1 MRLRIGFAAVL
12 ATGLAAG
19 AAWAADPP
27 AQYKPQD
34 VIAAYG
40 AKSDSAHAA
49 CPSGSVPGDDG
60 LCDPVVNTRGFSLAT
75 PHGKGAAA
83 PAPKAAAKPAAK
95 RIAAVYKPTAPLKA
109 NVSPGD
115 LLINFE
121 LNSAKLTP
129 QGRSNARAFAE
140 ALKSPALSSYRFE
153 LAGHTDASGTAE
165 RNGVLSQARADAVK
179 QFLVAQGVAA
189 DRLDSKGFG
198 SSQLIDP
205 GHPNAAD
212 NRRVEG
218 LRLN

>member
-1 MRLRIGFAAVL
+1 MTGRAWLMAAVVL
-12 ATGLAAG
+12 FAAG
-19 AAWAADPP
+19 AARAGDPP

-40 AKSDSAHAA
+40 AKADAAHAA

-60 LCDPVVNTRGFSLAT
+60 LCDPTVNTRGFSLAT
-75 PHGKGAAA
+75 PGGKGGTAKAGAAA
-83 PAPKAAAKPAAK
+83 AASAPAKRVPAA
-95 RIAAVYKPTAPLKA
+95 YKPTAPLKA

-140 ALKSPALSSYRFE
+140 ALKSPALSGFHFA
-153 LAGHTDASGTAE
+153 LGGHTDASGSPELNAA
-165 RNGVLSQARADAVK
+165 LSQARADAVK
-179 QFLVAQGVAA
+179 SFLVSEGVAA
-189 DRLDSKGFG
+189 DRLEATGYGASH
-198 SSQLIDP
+198 LIDP
-205 GHPNAAD
+205 AHPKAAA